1 MKILFIYLLFISS
14 LLANNF
20 LKSEDIVIDLKK
32 NLMWQDNIEVTQYTE
47 TWGMA
52 KEYCKSL
59 TLSGYTD
66 WKLPTIKELQT
77 IVNIKK
83 KNLAINTQFK
93 YAQPS
98 SYWSNTQDI
107 TNKSDAWY
115 VGFKTGATFKDSKD
129 YECYVRCI
137 RTRFKQR

>member
-1 MKILFIYLLFISS
+1 MKNLFVCLLFLSS
-14 LLANNF
+14 LSAGNF
-20 LKSEDIVIDLKK
+20 LKSDNVVIDLEK
-32 NLMWQDNIEVTQYTE
+32 NVMWQDDIEATQYTE

-83 KNLAINTQFK
+83 KDLAIYAQFK

-107 TNKSDAWY
+107 INKSDSWY

-137 RTRFKQR
+137 RTRFKER